1 MRKADTAIPLMLG
14 NLRQELEEER
24 ALLRYRCRE
33 GDPYGVFPSLR
44 KRTRKQREVAQL
56 LQSSI
61 DKIWQQFKNIER
73 PFLIRNPLRAEQ
85 VQKGDYWGESDIE
98 EKPRARPD
106 KTRTRDRVD
115 LAEAGFAPD
124 QQPRYYRTDL
134 AHRFIWWQSK
144 SAVEDMLNQ
153 VQRIQIRRV
162 ERDVFETDELVKR
175 CLNKLTGPAGR
186 GRSARG
192 SSSSSG
198 GGGGSGGIGDARRRN
213 VRSRTG
219 SILTPGRRA
228 SAAGEYFRG
237 VEERG
242 VTQVRSENGRTGEG
256 EASYTGRRRNRSPGP
271 QYEYEVIHPGRIFVD
286 VGDDGPGRRERIVP
300 TRSYSRDRDRGRYPG
315 TEGR

>member
-1 MRKADTAIPLMLG
+1 MRKADTTIPLKLG

-44 KRTRKQREVAQL
+44 KRTRKQREVSLL

-61 DKIWQQFKNIER
+61 EKLWLQFKNIER
-73 PFLIRNPLRAEQ
+73 PFLIGNSLRAEQ
-85 VQKGDYWGESDIE
+85 VQRGDYWGESDIE

-115 LAEAGFAPD
+115 LAEAGLAPD

-134 AHRFIWWQSK
+134 AHRFIWWQSV

-153 VQRIQIRRV
+153 VQRIQIRRM

-175 CLNKLTGPAGR
+175 CLNTLKGSGGR
-186 GRSARG
+186 GRSVRG
-192 SSSSSG
+192 GFSSSG
-198 GGGGSGGIGDARRRN
+198 GGSGGRGGGIGAVRRRN

-219 SILTPGRRA
+219 TLMNPGRRS
-228 SAAGEYFRG
+228 SAAGEYFRE
-237 VEERG
+237 VEEKEIRR
-242 VTQVRSENGRTGEG
+242 VRSESGGPREG
-256 EASYTGRRRNRSPGP
+256 QASNTGRRRNRSPAP
-271 QYEYEVIHPGRIFVD
+271 RYEYEVIHPGRISVD
-286 VGDDGPGRRERIVP
+286 VGGGEPGRFERIVRR
-300 TRSYSRDRDRGRYPG
+300 RSYSRDRSRGR
-315 TEGR
+315 